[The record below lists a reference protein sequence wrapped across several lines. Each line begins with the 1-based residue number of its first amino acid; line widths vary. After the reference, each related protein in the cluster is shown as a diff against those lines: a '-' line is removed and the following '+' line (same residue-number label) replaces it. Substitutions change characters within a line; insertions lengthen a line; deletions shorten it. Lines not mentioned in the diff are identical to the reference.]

1 MRNRFAPCYWLVILW
16 LALGSPAR
24 AASVLAVTTD
34 QLVNGSALIFDGRVS
49 RLEVV
54 EQPGSRLLHTLVTF
68 EILDRLKGPDPG
80 PTLELRF
87 LGGAKG
93 DRSLV
98 VSDLRLP
105 SMGERGLY
113 FVEQLDRP
121 QVNPLLGWDQG
132 RFLSGRDPASGAE
145 QILTPSGRP
154 VFAFDSSR
162 GAATGLAKEGAQGVR
177 LRARN
182 SLERPLTLEELKQQV
197 RGILSAGKQP

>member
-1 MRNRFAPCYWLVILW
+1 MRNRSTLWYWLMILW
-16 LALGSPAR
+16 LGLGSPAR

-34 QLVNGSALIFDGRVS
+34 QLVNDSALIFDGRVS

-68 EILDRLKGPDPG
+68 EILDRLKGADPG

-93 DRSLV
+93 ERSLV

-105 SMGERGLY
+105 AMGERGLY
-113 FVEQLDRP
+113 FVERLDRP

-132 RFLSGRDPASGAE
+132 RLLSGRDPTSGAE
-145 QILTPSGRP
+145 QVVTPSGRP
-154 VFAFDSSR
+154 VFAFGSR
-162 GAATGLAKEGAQGVR
+162 RGPVTGLAKEGAQGVR
-177 LRARN
+177 LSAQN
-182 SLERPLTLEELKQQV
+182 ALERPLTLEELKQQV
-197 RGILSAGKQP
+197 RAILSAGKQP